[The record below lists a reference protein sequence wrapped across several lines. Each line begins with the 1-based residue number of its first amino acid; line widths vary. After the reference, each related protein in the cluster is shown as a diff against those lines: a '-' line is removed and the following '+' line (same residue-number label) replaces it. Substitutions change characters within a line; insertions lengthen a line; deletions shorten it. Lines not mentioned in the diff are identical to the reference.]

1 MVASGG
7 VSETAIDVCEV
18 SKTFDDDLVALA
30 PSSLSIRRG
39 EFVAIVGPSGCGKS
53 TLLRLIAGIMEPT
66 AGKISMPADD
76 TLAFVFQEP
85 GLLPWRNALG
95 NAELLLELNGVER
108 QARRKTATAAL
119 QTVGLG
125 NFVDALP
132 HQLSGGMKMR
142 LSLARAIAFR
152 PSLLLMDEPLAAVDE
167 ITRDILQEEISTLC
181 QNLRLTALL
190 VTHNVYEALYLADR
204 IVVMSTRPGRIID
217 IVEVPFAFPRTPDV
231 RASTEFT
238 RLAAGISASL
248 RQGFG
253 ERM

>member
-1 MVASGG
+1 MVESDD

-18 SKTFDDDLVALA
+18 CKTFDDNLVALA

-53 TLLRLIAGIMEPT
+53 TLLRLIAGIIAPSS
-66 AGKISMPADD
+66 GKVAIPVED

-85 GLLPWRNALG
+85 GLLPWRKALG

-108 QARRKTATAAL
+108 QARRKIATKAL
-119 QTVGLG
+119 ETVGLG

-167 ITRDILQEEISTLC
+167 ITRDILQEEISALC
-181 QNLRLTALL
+181 QNLNLTALL
-190 VTHNVYEALYLADR
+190 VTHNVYEALYLANR
-204 IVVMSTRPGRIID
+204 VVVMSTRPGRILD
-217 IVEVPFAFPRTPDV
+217 IIEVPFAFPRTPDV
-231 RASTEFT
+231 RASPEFS

-253 ERM
+253 ERS